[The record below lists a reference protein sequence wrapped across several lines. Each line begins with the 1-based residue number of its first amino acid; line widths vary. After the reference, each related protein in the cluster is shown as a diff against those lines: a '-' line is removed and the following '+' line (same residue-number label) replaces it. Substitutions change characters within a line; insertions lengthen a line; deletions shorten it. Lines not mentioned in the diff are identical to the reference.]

1 MTLDEI
7 YELIKNA
14 QNEISYLKKYARN
27 KIIREAKNEGM
38 SDFWIQCEVAAWEVS
53 LRSEDERRADEY

>member
-14 QNEISYLKKYARN
+14 QNEVSYLKEYARK

-38 SDFWIQCEVAAWEVS
+38 SDFWIQCELAAWEVS
-53 LRSEDERRADEY
+53 LREDQDD